1 MATPLLSSSNT
12 AFTTVRFIR
21 YRERGVNAPAR
32 VGALLPLDGNTV
44 FDVVHDDGGS
54 AAAGSSASLRLQSL
68 SRVLEA
74 YHADPKSVTF
84 AASTF
89 GLGDVDVLAPF
100 DDATA
105 ASGVHNKIVCVGKN
119 YFEHVGEVDSSM
131 PGISRDAVPELPI
144 IFPKAGTSVVAYG
157 QDIRTHG
164 RLDVDYEG
172 ELACVIGATCF
183 GAGTRA
189 LESMSEEEILEKYVV
204 GWTVAND
211 VTARTLQK
219 QHQQWYL
226 GKSCDTHCPCGPWIV
241 AGSALPLGGAAE
253 LVTYVN
259 GEERQRAKISDM
271 IFSVATLISTI
282 SQYQTLYA
290 GDLILTG
297 TPKGVGAG
305 QKPSAL
311 FLKSGDVVDIDI
323 EGVGRLSN
331 GVAS

>member
-1 MATPLLSSSNT
+1 MTTPLTSVSSPS
-12 AFTTVRFIR
+12 FTTVRFIR
-21 YRERGVNAPAR
+21 YRERLATNAPAR

-44 FDVVHDDGGS
+44 YHVEHGGVATS
-54 AAAGSSASLRLQSL
+54 ALGSPTASCHPESL
-68 SRVLEA
+68 SRALEA
-74 YHADPKSVTF
+74 YHADPQSVTF
-84 AASTF
+84 SVSSYA
-89 GLGDVDVLAPF
+89 LGDVDVLAPF

-119 YFEHVGEVDSSM
+119 YIEHVGEVDSSM

-144 IFPKAGTSVVAYG
+144 IFPKASTSVIAYG

-164 RLDVDYEG
+164 REDVDYEG

-183 GAGTRA
+183 GGTGA
-189 LESMSEEEILEKYVV
+189 MSEEEVLAKYVV

-219 QHQQWYL
+219 QHQQWFL

-241 AGSALPLGGAAE
+241 AGSALPSGGAAE

-282 SQYQTLYA
+282 SQYQTLHA

-305 QKPSAL
+305 QKPHAV
-311 FLKSGDVVDIDI
+311 FLKSGDVVEIDI

-331 GVAS
+331 GVA